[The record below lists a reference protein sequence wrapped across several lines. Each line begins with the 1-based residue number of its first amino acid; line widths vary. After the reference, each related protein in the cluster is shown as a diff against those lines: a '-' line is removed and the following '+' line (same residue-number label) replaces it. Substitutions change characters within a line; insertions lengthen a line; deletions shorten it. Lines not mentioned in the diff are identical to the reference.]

1 MIQNSMYYVAASH
14 FKMRYTDNLASVAFW
29 MASSSQ
35 FVLSVWPPAGNEV
48 TKQSLFFYQIFH
60 SFLTFT
66 YWEFIYVLICFC
78 LTFKKS
84 KGIQSQVLGKLMLDI
99 EWNHMSWAFSI
110 KETFCCFAIVLT
122 VTSTSI
128 ERNRR
133 EILASI
139 LQLL

>member
-1 MIQNSMYYVAASH
+1 
-14 FKMRYTDNLASVAFW
+14 MRYTDNLASVAFW
-29 MASSSQ
+29 MASSQ

-66 YWEFIYVLICFC
+66 YCEFIYVLICFC
-78 LTFKKS
+78 LTVKKS
-84 KGIQSQVLGKLMLDI
+84 KRIQSQVLGKFIPMLDI
-99 EWNHMSWAFSI
+99 EWNHMSWALNDSI
-110 KETFCCFAIVLT
+110 TETFCCFAIVLI

>member
-1 MIQNSMYYVAASH
+1 
-14 FKMRYTDNLASVAFW
+14 MRYTDNLASVAFW
-29 MASSSQ
+29 MASSQ

-78 LTFKKS
+78 LTVKKS
-84 KGIQSQVLGKLMLDI
+84 KRIQSQVHGKLMLNI
-99 EWNHMSWAFSI
+99 EWNLMSWAFSI
-110 KETFCCFAIVLT
+110 TETFCCFAIVLI

-128 ERNRR
+128 KVGHLLSEPGFDPHSTQRFRR
-133 EILASI
+133 IISDVEF
-139 LQLL
+139 